1 MSKASTGPLLIVGHG
16 GDCSDM
22 RYGCGFTP
30 VDPVVLLDEGR
41 SQYLVVPLLEVGR
54 ARQEAPRAR
63 VVTPADLN
71 IPAEQQRSLSAWT
84 EGLLKVTGHRRVRVG
99 PFFPASVWQH
109 LQKKGVRVEVIEGA
123 LYPERACKTAQEV
136 ERILEVQR
144 AAVAATRAAV
154 DEIRRARVDGRGF
167 LIRHGKKLTAEA
179 VKVVIELELMKR
191 QCQSRDTIVACG
203 RLAADP
209 HDRGHGPLRA
219 GQTIVLD
226 IFPQHKGH
234 GYWGDITRT
243 VVKGPARPE
252 LIKMYKA
259 VWSAQRD
266 ALRAVKAGAR
276 ADRIHDAV
284 KASFERAGFVTGTRD
299 GLPVGFFHGTGH
311 GVGLEIHEAPSLS
324 IRPVRLRVGH
334 VVTVE
339 PGLYYPELGGVR
351 IEDTVAVTRTG
362 AHMLCP
368 CEKVFEV

>member
-1 MSKASTGPLLIVGHG
+1 MRKPSTVPLLIVGHS

-30 VDPVVLLDEGR
+30 VDPVLLLDEGR
-41 SQYLVVPLLEVGR
+41 RQYLVVPMLEVGR
-54 ARQEAPRAR
+54 ARQEAARAR
-63 VVTPADLN
+63 VVTPAELN
-71 IPAEQQRSLSAWT
+71 IPKNKQRSLTAWA
-84 EGLLKVTGHRRVRVG
+84 EGVLNLTGHRRVRVG
-99 PFFPASVWQH
+99 PFFPVGVWQQLQRRGMH
-109 LQKKGVRVEVIEGA
+109 LEVAETA
-123 LYPERACKTAQEV
+123 LYPERAIKRADEIVHIQ
-136 ERILEVQR
+136 EVQR

-154 DEIRRARVDGRGF
+154 EEIRRARVDARGF
-167 LIRHGKKLTAEA
+167 LYRHGKKLTAEA

-191 QCQSRDTIVACG
+191 QCQGRETIVACG

-226 IFPQHKGH
+226 IFPQHKQH

-243 VVKGPARPE
+243 VVKGTARPE
-252 LIKMYKA
+252 LHHLYRA
-259 VWSAQRD
+259 VWTAQRE
-266 ALRAVKAGAR
+266 ALRMVKAGAR
-276 ADRIHDAV
+276 ADRIHDQV
-284 KASFERAGFVTGTRD
+284 KESFERAGFFSGNRD

-311 GVGLEIHEAPSLS
+311 GVGLDIHEAPSVSTL
-324 IRPVRLRVGH
+324 PVRLRAGQ

-362 AHMLCP
+362 AQVLCP

>member
-1 MSKASTGPLLIVGHG
+1 MAHPSTPPLLVVGHA
-16 GDCSDM
+16 GDLSDM

-30 VDPVVLLDEGR
+30 VDPILFMDTGR
-41 SQYLVVPLLEVGR
+41 AQHLVVPLLEVGR
-54 ARQEAPRAR
+54 ARNEAPRAQ
-63 VVTPADLN
+63 VCTPSDLR
-71 IPAEQQRSLSAWT
+71 IPKENQRKITAWA
-84 EGLLKVTGHRRVRVG
+84 EGLLRRHKIRRVRVG
-99 PFFPASVWQH
+99 PFFPALVLQH
-109 LQKKGVRVEVIEGA
+109 LQQKGVRVEIETA
-123 LYPERACKTAQEV
+123 PVYPERAEKTAE
-136 ERILEVQR
+136 EIARIRDVQR
-144 AAVAATRAAV
+144 AAVSATRAAV
-154 DEIRRARVDGRGF
+154 AEIRQARVDRRGW

-179 VKVVIELELMKR
+179 VKVVIELELMR
-191 QCQSRDTIVACG
+191 HQCQSRDTIVACG

-243 VVKGPARPE
+243 VVRGPARPE
-252 LIKMYKA
+252 LHALYAA
-259 VWSAQRD
+259 VLAAQQT
-266 ALRAVKAGAR
+266 ALAMVKPGAR
-276 ADRIHDAV
+276 ADRIHDQV
-284 KASFERAGFVTGTRD
+284 KACFEQAGYFTGDRD

-311 GVGLEIHEAPSLS
+311 GVGLDIHEAPSIS
-324 IRPVRLRVGH
+324 TVPVRLKAGH

-362 AHMLCP
+362 ARILCP

>member
-1 MSKASTGPLLIVGHG
+1 MQKPSTVPLLIVGHG

-30 VDPVVLLDEGR
+30 VDPVLLLDEGR
-41 SQYLVVPLLEVGR
+41 RQHLVVPLLEVGR

-63 VVTPADLN
+63 VLTPAELKL
-71 IPAEQQRSLSAWT
+71 PKEKQRSLSAWA
-84 EGLLKVTGHRRVRVG
+84 EGLLNLTGHRRVRVG
-99 PFFPASVWQH
+99 PFFPAGVWQQ
-109 LQKKGVRVEVIEGA
+109 LQRHGVKLEVAEKA
-123 LYPERACKTAQEV
+123 LYPERAIKAADEIANIQH
-136 ERILEVQR
+136 VQR

-154 DEIRRARVDGRGF
+154 EEIRQARVDARGF

-191 QCQSRDTIVACG
+191 QCQGRDTIVACG
-203 RLAADP
+203 RQAADP

-226 IFPQHKGH
+226 IFPQHKHH

-243 VVKGPARPE
+243 VVKGTARPE
-252 LIKMYKA
+252 LHQLYRA
-259 VWSAQRD
+259 VWTAQRD
-266 ALRAVKAGAR
+266 ALGLVKAGVR
-276 ADRIHDAV
+276 ADRIHDQV
-284 KASFERAGFVTGTRD
+284 KESFVQAGFFSGNRD

-311 GVGLEIHEAPSLS
+311 GVGLDIHESPSLS
-324 IRPVRLRVGH
+324 TLPVRLRAGQ

-351 IEDTVAVTRTG
+351 IEDTVVVTRTG
-362 AHMLCP
+362 ARLLCP

>member
-1 MSKASTGPLLIVGHG
+1 MSKPSTVPLLIVGHG

-41 SQYLVVPLLEVGR
+41 RQHLVVPMLEVGR
-54 ARQEAPRAR
+54 ARQESPRAR
-63 VVTPADLN
+63 VVTPAELN
-71 IPAEQQRSLSAWT
+71 IPKEKLRSLSAWA
-84 EGLLKVTGHRRVRVG
+84 EGVLRLTGHRRVCVG
-99 PFFPASVWQH
+99 PFFPAAVWQH
-109 LQKKGVRVEVIEGA
+109 LQKKGVKLELTKGA
-123 LYPERACKTAQEV
+123 LYPERAIKQADEIA
-136 ERILEVQR
+136 RIQDVQR

-154 DEIRRARVDGRGF
+154 EEIRQAKVDARGF
-167 LIRHGKKLTAEA
+167 LLRHGKKLTAEA

-191 QCQSRDTIVACG
+191 QCQGRDTIVACG

-219 GQTIVLD
+219 QQTIVLD
-226 IFPQHKGH
+226 IFPQHKHH

-243 VVKGPARPE
+243 VVKGTASPDVHA
-252 LIKMYKA
+252 MYRA
-259 VWSAQRD
+259 VWTAQRD
-266 ALRAVKAGAR
+266 ALRLVKAGAR
-276 ADRIHDAV
+276 ADHIHDSV
-284 KASFERAGFVTGTRD
+284 KASFARAGFFTGTRD

-311 GVGLEIHEAPSLS
+311 GVGLDIHEAPSLS
-324 IRPVRLRVGH
+324 TLPLRLRVGQ

-351 IEDTVAVTRTG
+351 IEDTVAVTREG
-362 AHMLCP
+362 AQVLCP